1 LAASASR
8 NADSKK
14 SMVAPLEFNG
24 PIQVAPATLHAKVGF
39 VHSPGLVCRL
49 EMPSQ
54 SLLQLRAVI
63 LHPAPDGCV
72 IDMETALLQQLL
84 NIAQRERIAKI
95 PPDRTEYEA
104 GFGLTPFENR
114 GSGYISRFFHVTSK
128 QP

>member
-1 LAASASR
+1 
-8 NADSKK
+8 
-14 SMVAPLEFNG
+14 
-24 PIQVAPATLHAKVGF
+24 
-39 VHSPGLVCRL
+39 
-49 EMPSQ
+49 
-54 SLLQLRAVI
+54 
-63 LHPAPDGCV
+63 
-72 IDMETALLQQLL
+72 METALLQQLL